1 MGLDIG
7 RLLYGI
13 RTKYQISVNDICRG
27 ICGVSTYCMYENDE
41 MIPDILSVNMFLD
54 RMGFGILGL
63 TAYISEKE
71 VVYFKWK
78 ESTRA
83 CIRNE
88 NYKKLVMLLEHMPTG
103 NVSLNKKI
111 REQYAWF
118 IKGIVAEKDTA
129 DLKKATECYEKALEC
144 TCGFLIKSQKIE
156 GTFSVREIHIYAIYL
171 NLLCK
176 VNPKEK
182 EEVISRFYQLMQYV
196 NVHYVEEQQK
206 VRIYPLLVC
215 LWGNLVIE
223 GKDTE
228 GSFEIFEKTL
238 ELLRKQKSL
247 YCLLEIMRL
256 HILVGLKEKRDMSKE
271 QEDIKI
277 LQSFFEEFGY
287 QAQSQI
293 YVPQANEIMLE
304 HVGQYLSTERKKVN
318 YTQEKIS
325 DGICS
330 VESYSRIENGRK
342 PTRNNYKAL
351 TEKIGTEN
359 RYYIELVN
367 TGNIDA
373 LLLRR
378 EISYELFMEKNERLP
393 ELLEELK
400 TVLGEKEVAK
410 NRQYLEFVQVSIEEN
425 TGRKTWNQCCDMFRN
440 ILSYTM
446 NEKEIGKKR
455 HVYTMLEINLIDHI
469 SVCMAKDG
477 KSEEAMHLI
486 KAFLDDM
493 DYMKTEKYYET
504 FLAKLNYARWK
515 SDRGNFDE
523 AECIYREGIE
533 QRIRRNKTELLDEY
547 IGEYAYNKYLKNNI
561 NEKQDVKRY
570 LLYALVLSRMY
581 GTQRVYKTILQF
593 LKKISFSPKSD
604 VGATDEAEL
613 IKVYFPK
620 FTVTSNNNK
629 INKVLFFS

>member
-1 MGLDIG
+1 MKVQFSIRKIGLFGKLGEDRKMGLDIG

-41 MIPDILSVNMFLD
+41 MIPDILSVNIFLD
-54 RMGFGILGL
+54 RMGFGTLGL

-206 VRIYPLLVC
+206 VKIYPLLVC

-515 SDRGNFDE
+515 SDRENFDE

-593 LKKISFSPKSD
+593 LKKINEED
-604 VGATDEAEL
+604 
-613 IKVYFPK
+613 
-620 FTVTSNNNK
+620 
-629 INKVLFFS
+629 

>member
-13 RTKYQISVNDICRG
+13 RTKYQISVNDICRGICGG

-515 SDRGNFDE
+515 SDRENFDE

-593 LKKISFSPKSD
+593 LKKINEED
-604 VGATDEAEL
+604 
-613 IKVYFPK
+613 
-620 FTVTSNNNK
+620 
-629 INKVLFFS
+629 

>member
-1 MGLDIG
+1 MKVQFSIRKIGLFGKLGEERKMGLDIG

-287 QAQSQI
+287 QAKSQI

-515 SDRGNFDE
+515 SDRENFDE

-593 LKKISFSPKSD
+593 LKKINEED
-604 VGATDEAEL
+604 
-613 IKVYFPK
+613 
-620 FTVTSNNNK
+620 
-629 INKVLFFS
+629 

>member
-129 DLKKATECYEKALEC
+129 DLNKATECYEKALEC

-515 SDRGNFDE
+515 SDRENFDE

-593 LKKISFSPKSD
+593 LKKINEED
-604 VGATDEAEL
+604 
-613 IKVYFPK
+613 
-620 FTVTSNNNK
+620 
-629 INKVLFFS
+629 

>member
-41 MIPDILSVNMFLD
+41 IIPDILSVNMFLD
-54 RMGFGILGL
+54 RMGFGTLGVS
-63 TAYISEKE
+63 AYISKKE
-71 VVYFKWK
+71 AVYFKWK

-88 NYKKLVMLLEHMPTG
+88 NYKKLEMLLEYMPTG

-206 VRIYPLLVC
+206 VKIYPLLVC

-287 QAQSQI
+287 RAQSQI

-318 YTQEKIS
+318 FTQEKIS

-593 LKKISFSPKSD
+593 LKKINEED
-604 VGATDEAEL
+604 
-613 IKVYFPK
+613 
-620 FTVTSNNNK
+620 
-629 INKVLFFS
+629 

>member
-1 MGLDIG
+1 MKVQFSIRKIGLFGKLGEDRKMGLDIG

-504 FLAKLNYARWK
+504 LAKLNYARWK
-515 SDRGNFDE
+515 SDRENFDE

-593 LKKISFSPKSD
+593 LKKINEED
-604 VGATDEAEL
+604 
-613 IKVYFPK
+613 
-620 FTVTSNNNK
+620 
-629 INKVLFFS
+629 

>member
-515 SDRGNFDE
+515 SDRENFDE

-593 LKKISFSPKSD
+593 LKKIHEED
-604 VGATDEAEL
+604 
-613 IKVYFPK
+613 
-620 FTVTSNNNK
+620 
-629 INKVLFFS
+629 

>member
-1 MGLDIG
+1 MGLNIG

-13 RTKYQISVNDICRG
+13 RTKYEMNVKDICRG
-27 ICGVSTYCMYENDE
+27 ICSPSSYCMYENGE
-41 MIPDILSVNMFLD
+41 IVPDILLVNMFLD
-54 RMGFGILGL
+54 RMGLGILGL

-206 VRIYPLLVC
+206 VKIYPLLVC

-304 HVGQYLSTERKKVN
+304 NVGQYLSTERKKVN

-570 LLYALVLSRMY
+570 LLYALVLSRIY

-593 LKKISFSPKSD
+593 FKKINEED
-604 VGATDEAEL
+604 
-613 IKVYFPK
+613 
-620 FTVTSNNNK
+620 
-629 INKVLFFS
+629 

>member
-1 MGLDIG
+1 MKVQFSIRKIGLFGKLGEDRKMGLDIG

-41 MIPDILSVNMFLD
+41 MIPDILSVNIFLD

-515 SDRGNFDE
+515 SDRENFDE

-581 GTQRVYKTILQF
+581 GTQRVYKTIF
-593 LKKISFSPKSD
+593 GPMSRFS
-604 VGATDEAEL
+604 
-613 IKVYFPK
+613 
-620 FTVTSNNNK
+620 TS
-629 INKVLFFS
+629 

>member
-78 ESTRA
+78 ESTRT

-515 SDRGNFDE
+515 SDRENFDE

-593 LKKISFSPKSD
+593 LKKINEED
-604 VGATDEAEL
+604 
-613 IKVYFPK
+613 
-620 FTVTSNNNK
+620 
-629 INKVLFFS
+629 

>member
-1 MGLDIG
+1 MGLNIG
-7 RLLYGI
+7 RLLFGI
-13 RTKYQISVNDICRG
+13 RTKYEMNVKDICRG
-27 ICGVSTYCMYENDE
+27 ICSPSSYCMYENGE
-41 MIPDILSVNMFLD
+41 IVPDILLVNMFLD

-88 NYKKLVMLLEHMPTG
+88 NYKKLVMLLEHMPNG

-206 VRIYPLLVC
+206 VKIYPLLVC

-570 LLYALVLSRMY
+570 LLYALVLSRIY

-593 LKKISFSPKSD
+593 FKKINEED
-604 VGATDEAEL
+604 
-613 IKVYFPK
+613 
-620 FTVTSNNNK
+620 
-629 INKVLFFS
+629 

>member
-1 MGLDIG
+1 MGLNIG

-13 RTKYQISVNDICRG
+13 RTKYEMNVKDICRG
-27 ICGVSTYCMYENDE
+27 ICSPSSYCMYENGE
-41 MIPDILSVNMFLD
+41 IVPDILLVNMFLD

-455 HVYTMLEINLIDHI
+455 HVYTMLEINLIDYI

-570 LLYALVLSRMY
+570 LLYALVLSRIY

-593 LKKISFSPKSD
+593 FKKINEED
-604 VGATDEAEL
+604 
-613 IKVYFPK
+613 
-620 FTVTSNNNK
+620 
-629 INKVLFFS
+629 

>member
-1 MGLDIG
+1 
-7 RLLYGI
+7 
-13 RTKYQISVNDICRG
+13 
-27 ICGVSTYCMYENDE
+27 MYENDE

-515 SDRGNFDE
+515 SDRENFDE

-593 LKKISFSPKSD
+593 LKKINEED
-604 VGATDEAEL
+604 
-613 IKVYFPK
+613 
-620 FTVTSNNNK
+620 
-629 INKVLFFS
+629 

>member
-1 MGLDIG
+1 MGLNIG

-13 RTKYQISVNDICRG
+13 RTKYEMNVKDICRG
-27 ICGVSTYCMYENDE
+27 ICSPSSYCMYENGE
-41 MIPDILSVNMFLD
+41 IVPDILLVNMFLD

-206 VRIYPLLVC
+206 VKIYPLLVC

-330 VESYSRIENGRK
+330 VESYSGIENGRK

-570 LLYALVLSRMY
+570 LLYALVLSRIY

-593 LKKISFSPKSD
+593 FKKINEED
-604 VGATDEAEL
+604 
-613 IKVYFPK
+613 
-620 FTVTSNNNK
+620 
-629 INKVLFFS
+629 

>member
-1 MGLDIG
+1 MKVQFSIRKIGLFGKLGEDRKMGLDIG

-206 VRIYPLLVC
+206 VKIYPLLVC

-378 EISYELFMEKNERLP
+378 EISYELFMERNERLP

-515 SDRGNFDE
+515 SDRENFDE

-570 LLYALVLSRMY
+570 LLYALVLSRIY

-593 LKKISFSPKSD
+593 FKKINEED
-604 VGATDEAEL
+604 
-613 IKVYFPK
+613 
-620 FTVTSNNNK
+620 
-629 INKVLFFS
+629 

>member
-1 MGLDIG
+1 MKVQFSIRKIGLFGKLGEGRKMGLDIG

-238 ELLRKQKSL
+238 EVLRKQKSL

-515 SDRGNFDE
+515 SDRENFDE

-593 LKKISFSPKSD
+593 LKKINEED
-604 VGATDEAEL
+604 
-613 IKVYFPK
+613 
-620 FTVTSNNNK
+620 
-629 INKVLFFS
+629 

>member
-1 MGLDIG
+1 MKVQFSIRKIGLFGKLGEDRKMGLDIG

-41 MIPDILSVNMFLD
+41 MIPDILSVNIFLD

-206 VRIYPLLVC
+206 VKIYPLLVC

-318 YTQEKIS
+318 FTQEKIS

-593 LKKISFSPKSD
+593 LKKINEED
-604 VGATDEAEL
+604 
-613 IKVYFPK
+613 
-620 FTVTSNNNK
+620 
-629 INKVLFFS
+629 

>member
-287 QAQSQI
+287 RAQSQI

-515 SDRGNFDE
+515 SDRENFDE

-593 LKKISFSPKSD
+593 LKKINEED
-604 VGATDEAEL
+604 
-613 IKVYFPK
+613 
-620 FTVTSNNNK
+620 
-629 INKVLFFS
+629 

>member
-1 MGLDIG
+1 MGLNIG

-13 RTKYQISVNDICRG
+13 RTKYEMNVKDICRG
-27 ICGVSTYCMYENDE
+27 ICSPSSYCMYENGE
-41 MIPDILSVNMFLD
+41 IVPDILLVNMFLD

-111 REQYAWF
+111 RDQYAWF

-206 VRIYPLLVC
+206 VKIYPLLVC

-318 YTQEKIS
+318 FTQEKIS

-593 LKKISFSPKSD
+593 LKKINEED
-604 VGATDEAEL
+604 
-613 IKVYFPK
+613 
-620 FTVTSNNNK
+620 
-629 INKVLFFS
+629 

>member
-287 QAQSQI
+287 RAQSQI
-293 YVPQANEIMLE
+293 YVPQSNEIMLE

-318 YTQEKIS
+318 FTQEKIS

-410 NRQYLEFVQVSIEEN
+410 NRQYLEFFQVSIEEN

-493 DYMKTEKYYET
+493 DFMKTEKYYET
-504 FLAKLNYARWK
+504 FLAKLNYARWR

-593 LKKISFSPKSD
+593 LKKINEED
-604 VGATDEAEL
+604 
-613 IKVYFPK
+613 
-620 FTVTSNNNK
+620 
-629 INKVLFFS
+629 

>member
-1 MGLDIG
+1 MKVQFSIRKIGLFGKLGEDRKMGLDIG

-27 ICGVSTYCMYENDE
+27 ICGVSTYCMFENDE

-593 LKKISFSPKSD
+593 FKKINEED
-604 VGATDEAEL
+604 
-613 IKVYFPK
+613 
-620 FTVTSNNNK
+620 
-629 INKVLFFS
+629 

>member
-1 MGLDIG
+1 MKVQFSIRKIGLFGKLGEDRKMGLDIG

-515 SDRGNFDE
+515 SDRENFDE

-581 GTQRVYKTILQF
+581 GTQSVYKTILQF
-593 LKKISFSPKSD
+593 LKMIIE
-604 VGATDEAEL
+604 DE
-613 IKVYFPK
+613 
-620 FTVTSNNNK
+620 
-629 INKVLFFS
+629 

>member
-1 MGLDIG
+1 MGLNIG

-13 RTKYQISVNDICRG
+13 RTKYEMNVKDICRG
-27 ICGVSTYCMYENDE
+27 ICSPSSYCMYENGE
-41 MIPDILSVNMFLD
+41 IVPDILLVNMFLD

-206 VRIYPLLVC
+206 VKIYPLLVC

-287 QAQSQI
+287 RAQSQI
-293 YVPQANEIMLE
+293 YVPQSNEIMLE

-410 NRQYLEFVQVSIEEN
+410 NRQYLEFVRVSIEEN

-593 LKKISFSPKSD
+593 LKKINEED
-604 VGATDEAEL
+604 
-613 IKVYFPK
+613 
-620 FTVTSNNNK
+620 
-629 INKVLFFS
+629 

>member
-1 MGLDIG
+1 MKVQFLIRKIGLFGKLGEDRKMGLDIG

-287 QAQSQI
+287 RAQSQI
-293 YVPQANEIMLE
+293 YVPQSNEIMLE

-318 YTQEKIS
+318 FTQEKIS

-410 NRQYLEFVQVSIEEN
+410 NRQYLEFFQVSIEEN

-493 DYMKTEKYYET
+493 DFMKTEKYYET
-504 FLAKLNYARWK
+504 FLAKLNYARWR

-593 LKKISFSPKSD
+593 LKKINEED
-604 VGATDEAEL
+604 
-613 IKVYFPK
+613 
-620 FTVTSNNNK
+620 
-629 INKVLFFS
+629 

>member
-469 SVCMAKDG
+469 FVCMAKDG

-515 SDRGNFDE
+515 SDRENFDE

-593 LKKISFSPKSD
+593 LKKINEED
-604 VGATDEAEL
+604 
-613 IKVYFPK
+613 
-620 FTVTSNNNK
+620 
-629 INKVLFFS
+629 

>member
-1 MGLDIG
+1 MKVQFSIRKIGLFGKLGEGRKMGLDIG

-515 SDRGNFDE
+515 SDRENFDE

-570 LLYALVLSRMY
+570 LLYALVLSRIY

-593 LKKISFSPKSD
+593 FKKINEED
-604 VGATDEAEL
+604 
-613 IKVYFPK
+613 
-620 FTVTSNNNK
+620 
-629 INKVLFFS
+629 

>member
-1 MGLDIG
+1 
-7 RLLYGI
+7 
-13 RTKYQISVNDICRG
+13 
-27 ICGVSTYCMYENDE
+27 MYENDE
-41 MIPDILSVNMFLD
+41 IIPDILSVNMFLD
-54 RMGFGILGL
+54 RMGFGTLGVS
-63 TAYISEKE
+63 AYISKKE
-71 VVYFKWK
+71 AVYFKWK

-88 NYKKLVMLLEHMPTG
+88 NYKKLEMLLEYMPTG

-118 IKGIVAEKDTA
+118 VKGIVAEKDTA

-144 TCGFLIKSQKIE
+144 TCDFLIKSQKIE
-156 GTFSVREIHIYAIYL
+156 GAFSVREINIYAVYL

-182 EEVISRFYQLMQYV
+182 EEAISRLYQLMQYV

-206 VRIYPLLVC
+206 VKIYPLLVC

-223 GKDTE
+223 GKNTE

-256 HILVGLKEKRDMSKE
+256 HILAGLKEKRDMSKE

-287 QAQSQI
+287 RAQSQI

-318 YTQEKIS
+318 FTQEKIS

-593 LKKISFSPKSD
+593 LKKINEED
-604 VGATDEAEL
+604 
-613 IKVYFPK
+613 
-620 FTVTSNNNK
+620 
-629 INKVLFFS
+629 

>member
-1 MGLDIG
+1 MGLNIG
-7 RLLYGI
+7 RLLYGM
-13 RTKYQISVNDICRG
+13 RTKYEMNVKDICRG
-27 ICGVSTYCMYENDE
+27 ICSPSSYCMYENGE
-41 MIPDILSVNMFLD
+41 IVPDILLVNMFLD

-206 VRIYPLLVC
+206 VKIYPLLVC

-455 HVYTMLEINLIDHI
+455 HVYAMLEINLIDHI

-570 LLYALVLSRMY
+570 LLYALVLSRIY

-593 LKKISFSPKSD
+593 FKKINEED
-604 VGATDEAEL
+604 
-613 IKVYFPK
+613 
-620 FTVTSNNNK
+620 
-629 INKVLFFS
+629 

>member
-1 MGLDIG
+1 MKVQFSIRKIGLFGKLGEDRKMGLDIG

-88 NYKKLVMLLEHMPTG
+88 NYKKLEMLLEYMPTG

-118 IKGIVAEKDTA
+118 VKGIVAEKDTA

-144 TCGFLIKSQKIE
+144 TCDFLIKSQKIE
-156 GTFSVREIHIYAIYL
+156 GAFSVREINIYAVYL

-206 VRIYPLLVC
+206 VKIYPLLVC

-223 GKDTE
+223 GKNTE

-515 SDRGNFDE
+515 SDRENFDE

-570 LLYALVLSRMY
+570 LLYALVLSRIY

-593 LKKISFSPKSD
+593 FKKINEED
-604 VGATDEAEL
+604 
-613 IKVYFPK
+613 
-620 FTVTSNNNK
+620 
-629 INKVLFFS
+629 

>member
-1 MGLDIG
+1 MKVQFSIRKIGLFGKLGEDRKMGLDIG

-41 MIPDILSVNMFLD
+41 MIPDILSVNIFLD

-206 VRIYPLLVC
+206 VKIYPLLVC

-287 QAQSQI
+287 RAQSQI

-318 YTQEKIS
+318 FTQEKIS

-593 LKKISFSPKSD
+593 LKKINEED
-604 VGATDEAEL
+604 
-613 IKVYFPK
+613 
-620 FTVTSNNNK
+620 
-629 INKVLFFS
+629 

>member
-1 MGLDIG
+1 MGLNIG

-13 RTKYQISVNDICRG
+13 RTKYEMNVKDICRG
-27 ICGVSTYCMYENDE
+27 ICSPSSYCMYENGE
-41 MIPDILSVNMFLD
+41 IVPDILLVNMFLD

-206 VRIYPLLVC
+206 VKIYPLLVC

-425 TGRKTWNQCCDMFRN
+425 TGRKTCNQCCDMFRN

-570 LLYALVLSRMY
+570 LLYALVLSRIY

-593 LKKISFSPKSD
+593 FKKINEED
-604 VGATDEAEL
+604 
-613 IKVYFPK
+613 
-620 FTVTSNNNK
+620 
-629 INKVLFFS
+629 

>member
-27 ICGVSTYCMYENDE
+27 ICGVSTYCLYENDE
-41 MIPDILSVNMFLD
+41 MIPDILSVNIFLD

-88 NYKKLVMLLEHMPTG
+88 NYKKLEMLLEYMPTG

-118 IKGIVAEKDTA
+118 VKGIVAEKDTE

-144 TCGFLIKSQKIE
+144 TCDFLIKSQKIE
-156 GTFSVREIHIYAIYL
+156 GAFSVREINIYAVYL

-515 SDRGNFDE
+515 SDRENFDE

-593 LKKISFSPKSD
+593 LKKINEED
-604 VGATDEAEL
+604 
-613 IKVYFPK
+613 
-620 FTVTSNNNK
+620 
-629 INKVLFFS
+629 

>member
-1 MGLDIG
+1 MGLNIG

-13 RTKYQISVNDICRG
+13 RTKYEMNVKDICRG
-27 ICGVSTYCMYENDE
+27 ICSPSSYCMYENGE
-41 MIPDILSVNMFLD
+41 IVPDILLVNMFLD

-206 VRIYPLLVC
+206 VKIYPLLVC

-287 QAQSQI
+287 RAQSQI

-318 YTQEKIS
+318 FTQEKIS

-410 NRQYLEFVQVSIEEN
+410 NRQYLEFFQVSIEEN

-493 DYMKTEKYYET
+493 DFMKTEKYYET

-570 LLYALVLSRMY
+570 LLYALVLSRIY

-593 LKKISFSPKSD
+593 FKKINEED
-604 VGATDEAEL
+604 
-613 IKVYFPK
+613 
-620 FTVTSNNNK
+620 
-629 INKVLFFS
+629 

>member
-1 MGLDIG
+1 MKVQFSIRKIGLFGKLGEDRKMGLDIG

-378 EISYELFMEKNERLP
+378 EISYELFMERNERLP

-515 SDRGNFDE
+515 SDRENFDE

-593 LKKISFSPKSD
+593 LKKINEED
-604 VGATDEAEL
+604 
-613 IKVYFPK
+613 
-620 FTVTSNNNK
+620 
-629 INKVLFFS
+629 